1 MLKKRT
7 CMFIFSDQD
16 ALKANVSISRD
27 MRVDSLARGSDKG
40 VFNVVVASPTLPSKP
55 IQRYG
60 TDILLQLKPIKLSV
74 VPLATAACFSGI
86 QISTPT
92 PHVCL

>member
-1 MLKKRT
+1 MLKRHP
-7 CMFIFSDQD
+7 CMFVYSDQD

-27 MRVDSLARGSDKG
+27 MRVDSLARGSDTG
-40 VFNVVVASPTLPSKP
+40 VFNGVVASPTLPSKP

-60 TDILLQLKPIKLSV
+60 TDVLLQLKPIKLSV